1 MEGRKTR
8 NNFEV
13 LQWNWT
19 YQHEIVFFFSIYD
32 IGRNKHKC
40 VYTCMY
46 VHMSVCLCVYICVYM
61 CTYTHTYTH
70 IYISLLSLEQ
80 IKSQNNSI
88 AMTTPFAQP
97 LISKSLAEV
106 ADHKTGVGK
115 LQCEPGVSWVKLF
128 EMLKESWVY
137 VKRTQESACK
147 DSH

>member
-1 MEGRKTR
+1 
-8 NNFEV
+8 
-13 LQWNWT
+13 
-19 YQHEIVFFFSIYD
+19 
-32 IGRNKHKC
+32 
-40 VYTCMY
+40 
-46 VHMSVCLCVYICVYM
+46 MSVCVYM
-61 CTYTHTYTH
+61 CIYVYIHTH
-70 IYISLLSLEQ
+70 IYTYIYFFALSLEQ